1 MLTTSAHSVP
11 SGSDRSGQPAW
22 RRLVAVVLIAL
33 LSPVPA
39 LLAFWADA
47 NSDGQSDSWVD
58 PLSGHVFTLAELD
71 AFSDDIDGDGLSN
84 SQEMAIGTNP
94 FSPDTDGDGIS
105 DLLDPLPLSASN
117 LGPAN
122 GIVWGAIAL
131 DDADGDGI
139 PNFLDDYPYGQY
151 GAQLGTPDTDGD
163 GIPDFIDPAPED
175 PYNTSPF
182 NGLQW
187 MGDALADA
195 DGDGVPN
202 FHDWYPYDS
211 ALWDPLQDPDGD
223 GFVKAKDPLPS
234 DPYNPS
240 PVNGL
245 NWGPDV
251 YGDSDGDGIPNFYDA
266 YPYDSGNGYVT
277 PEPDSDGDG
286 IPDSVDPSP
295 WDYYNFSAANG
306 VSWQGDARGDADGD
320 GISNFYDQFPYD
332 YYNGNVPVS
341 DMDGDGI
348 PDAEDPAPTDPTN
361 LSPINGGLWYTA
373 ALADADGDGNPNF
386 TDPWPYDPTNGNLPP
401 EWDSPTADTDG
412 DGIPN
417 AQDPALADP
426 MNFSIYNGTSWYG
439 AANGDIDGDGIANFR
454 DEHPYDYYNGGYAGP
469 DSDGDGIPDS
479 QDPYPSDP
487 TNGAGGTGG
496 GGDPQPEPDTDGD
509 GRPDSQDPYPNDPY
523 DNADFDHDGIPDVSD
538 PARFDPNNLSPFNGL
553 EWYADVRGDADGD
566 GILNFWDLEPYG
578 PPPVDTDGDG
588 LIDSIDPAPT
598 DPNNFSAY
606 NKSNWSSDAL
616 GDADGDG
623 IPNFFDTWPNDSL
636 NGTGDADMDG
646 IPDAADPVPSDP
658 FNYSTYNQWSWSGV
672 SALGDADND
681 GILNYFDAYPD
692 DPYNGLPPGGDADSD
707 GIPNEQDPDPRK
719 DANTSPYN
727 GVNWG
732 AYALGDA
739 DGDGTA
745 NYWDSTPFG
754 DDRDGD
760 GIRDDLDPAPDDP
773 TNTSWINGRAWYA
786 DALGDNDLDGDL
798 NFHDPEPEG
807 GAHDEPYLGELPSAS
822 AAPLVILNDGYD
834 ELGEP
839 PAPGVTPDRDLADE
853 PLAIKAGPL
862 YGFVDTKRLTELSL
876 SLPAAYLD
884 AGGSV
889 TITQEGNGAVRVHAV
904 RMQGSVAEE
913 YVVPFGSSYVPPADG
928 GWGYW
933 IEGVTEGPVT
943 LTCHFPQ
950 RTFGGVDSDHPQGAM
965 ADNVDEPVK
974 LNVVRVRTATTK
986 VRANGNFDEGRLD
999 LATGFA
1005 LKDCDDD
1012 DLRADRDSFHD
1023 QRVKEGKIVTTD
1035 LTESF
1040 FGIIPADLPAG
1051 LGDGASVTIRKIATM
1066 DVETGRPDPGVVR
1079 LYAIRNLGEQD
1090 EQAMVIPQNI
1100 NLAPVL
1106 YGPGAAIFMGKGEGV
1121 RYWIEGVEP
1130 GKLTLELTIK
1140 EGELEYSQKHEM
1152 HVVTEQDKAAWQQE
1166 VRNEILLESGGTVD
1180 IAKYTVGPEPAVDP
1194 SGEWPFMMNR
1204 PNVQA
1209 VFRHYEKIYRI
1220 GPDKFQWAGLAKLA
1234 GAPVYAGL
1242 SDAQHGRVKYADEWI
1257 SQFSQLLFWKSAAEK
1272 ERLVAETK
1280 QLIKSTQALLVD
1292 GNIKVF
1298 EDLAWQFAAY
1308 RCSGL
1313 GALNY
1318 VYDQDERAL
1327 LFDAW
1332 ASIDSGVNAADTS
1345 KVLKGNKELLERE
1358 QKEVLA
1364 PIYIEMDLL
1373 QSLEISKLGA
1383 PPKFV
1388 SKAFSFLAKNPVPR
1402 GPRFIPAD
1410 SLTVPVVPYLNQ
1422 LQIPAEALVLTIKAV
1437 AYSSDNR
1444 RISRFEDRWDWIERD
1459 GDGMWPLWLQMPK
1472 VQSIALVSIPLRERA
1487 SIGEF
1492 VLISWEE
1499 IW

>member
-1 MLTTSAHSVP
+1 MDSVP
-11 SGSDRSGQPAW
+11 SGAVRPGLLAW
-22 RRLVAVVLIAL
+22 RRAFAILLIAL

-47 NSDGQSDSWVD
+47 SGDGVPDVWVD
-58 PLSGHVFTLAELD
+58 PTSGHVFTLSELN
-71 AFSDDIDGDGLSN
+71 AFSVDIDGDGLSN
-84 SQEMAIGTNP
+84 AQEMAIGTNP

-105 DLLDPLPLSASN
+105 DLQDPLPLTASN
-117 LGPAN
+117 LSPAN
-122 GIVWGAIAL
+122 GIVWGAIAM

-139 PNFLDDYPYGQY
+139 PNFRDDYPYGQS
-151 GAQLGTPDTDGD
+151 GVQVGTPDTDGD
-163 GIPDFIDPAPED
+163 GIPDFIDPAPTD
-175 PYNTSPF
+175 PYNASPV

-211 ALWDPLQDPDGD
+211 TLWDPLQDPDGD
-223 GFVKAKDPLPS
+223 GFSKAKDPHPS

-240 PVNGL
+240 PVNRL

-251 YGDSDGDGIPNFYDA
+251 YGDADGDGIPNFYDA
-266 YPYDSGNGYVT
+266 HPYDSSNGVVPT
-277 PEPDSDGDG
+277 EPDSDSDG

-306 VSWQGDARGDADGD
+306 VSWGRDACGDADGD

-348 PDAEDPAPTDPTN
+348 PDASDPAPSDPTN

-386 TDPWPYDPTNGNLPP
+386 TDPWPYDPTNGTLPP
-401 EWDSPTADTDG
+401 EWDSPTADIDG

-417 AQDPALADP
+417 TRDPALADP
-426 MNFSIYNGTSWYG
+426 MNFSIHNGISWYA
-439 AANGDIDGDGIANFR
+439 AANGDADNDGIANFR
-454 DEHPYDYYNGGYAGP
+454 DEHPYDYDNGSYAGP
-469 DSDGDGIPDS
+469 DS
-479 QDPYPSDP
+479 
-487 TNGAGGTGG
+487 
-496 GGDPQPEPDTDGD
+496 DGD

-523 DNADFDHDGIPDVSD
+523 DNADFDHDGIPDISD
-538 PARFDPNNLSPFNGL
+538 PAQADPNNLSPINGI
-553 EWYADVRGDADGD
+553 EWYGDIRGDADGD

-578 PPPVDTDGDG
+578 PTPVDTDGDG
-588 LIDSIDPAPT
+588 LIDSIDPAPA
-598 DPNNFSAY
+598 DPYNFSAY
-606 NKSNWSSDAL
+606 NKTSWSSDAL

-623 IPNFFDTWPNDSL
+623 IPNYFDTWPYDSL

-646 IPDAADPVPSDP
+646 LPDASDPVPDDP
-658 FNYSTYNQWSWSGV
+658 YNNSPYNGAMWSGP
-672 SALGDADND
+672 SALGDVDND

-692 DPYNGLPPGGDADSD
+692 DPYNGLPPGGDADGD

-727 GVNWG
+727 GINWG

-745 NYWDSTPFG
+745 NYWDYSPFG

-760 GIRDDLDPAPDDP
+760 GLRDDLDPAPNDS
-773 TNTSWINGRAWYA
+773 TNYSEINQRAWY
-786 DALGDNDLDGDL
+786 DNVFGDNDLDGIP
-798 NFHDPEPEG
+798 NFYDPDPDSG
-807 GAHDEPYLGELPSAS
+807 VHYEPYLGELPAASAS
-822 AAPLVILNDGYD
+822 PLVLLNDGYD
-834 ELGEP
+834 ELGEV
-839 PAPGVTPDRDLADE
+839 PAPGVTPARDLDDE
-853 PLAIKAGPL
+853 SLAVKAGPL
-862 YGFVDTKRLTELSL
+862 YGVVDTKRLTALSL

-913 YVVPFGSSYVPPADG
+913 YVVPFSSSYVPPADG

-950 RTFGGVDSDHPQGAM
+950 RTFGGVDSEHPQGAM

-1023 QRVKEGKIVTTD
+1023 QKVKEGKIVTTD
-1035 LTESF
+1035 LAESF

-1051 LGDGASVTIRKIATM
+1051 LGDGASVTIRKIETM
-1066 DVETGRPDPGVVR
+1066 DVKTGRPYPGVVR

-1090 EQAMVIPQNI
+1090 EQAMVIPQNV
-1100 NLAPVL
+1100 NLAPIL
-1106 YGPGAAIFMGKGEGV
+1106 YGPAAAIFMGKGEGV

-1130 GKLTLELTIK
+1130 GKLTLELSIK
-1140 EGELEYSQKHEM
+1140 AGELEYSQKHEM

-1166 VRNEILLESGGTVD
+1166 VRKEILLESGGQVD
-1180 IAKYTVGPEPAVDP
+1180 ISQYKIGPEPSVDTA
-1194 SGEWPFMMNR
+1194 SEWPFMTNR
-1204 PNVQA
+1204 PNVQS
-1209 VFRHYEKIYRI
+1209 VFKHYEKIYRI

-1257 SQFSQLLFWKSAAEK
+1257 SLLSPLLFWKSATEK

-1280 QLIKSTQALLVD
+1280 QLIKSTQALLID
-1292 GNIKVF
+1292 GNVRIF

-1313 GALNY
+1313 GALKY
-1318 VYDQDERAL
+1318 VNKQDERSLSFDSWAL
-1327 LFDAW
+1327 
-1332 ASIDSGVNAADTS
+1332 IDSGVNDGDID
-1345 KVLKGNKELLERE
+1345 KVLRGNKELAYRE

-1364 PIYIEMDLL
+1364 PIYEEMDLL
-1373 QSLEISKLGA
+1373 QSLELSKLGA
-1383 PPKFV
+1383 PHKNV

-1410 SLTVPVVPYLNQ
+1410 SLTVPVVPYFNPLK
-1422 LQIPAEALVLTIKAV
+1422 IPAEALVLTIKAV
-1437 AYSSDNR
+1437 VYSSDNR

-1459 GDGMWPLWLQMPK
+1459 GDGMWPLWLQIPK
-1472 VQSIALVSIPLRERA
+1472 AQSMTLVSIPLRERA

-1499 IW
+1499 VC